1 MTFALISVAIA
12 SCPCADASDAT
23 PSRWLMGQEEET
35 MSGKWLIAPLTLLL
49 LATAWLD
56 SKVGGRVVFD
66 EPNAAP
72 HVLQRNAAGMY

>member
-1 MTFALISVAIA
+1 
-12 SCPCADASDAT
+12 
-23 PSRWLMGQEEET
+23 MGQEEKT
-35 MSGKWLIAPLTLLL
+35 MSSKWLIAPLTLLL